1 MIRTSVAHLH
11 VEANTHQGMTG
22 KNNED
27 RYAVAS
33 FHTNEKDQIPVVFA
47 VLADGIGGHHGGEV
61 AAELAVNHIMQSAA
75 RGDGKFSR
83 DHIEHAVHEASNA
96 IAAQAGAKEELKGMG
111 ATCVIAWII
120 DNKLHT
126 AYVGDSRIYLM
137 RGKRIQR
144 LTIDHSWVQEAMDK
158 GILTPELARNH
169 PNVHVIRRYLGSVTP
184 PEPDFRL
191 NLFEGEDAAEAE
203 RNQGTELQPG
213 DVLLLCSDGLTDL
226 VWDDEILD
234 VVRSKQ
240 NLKEASHALID
251 LANERGGHDN
261 ITVVLIGV
269 PDDYK
274 PKEEMEKKAKTNWLP
289 WIIAGIAGLFVVL
302 VTASILAFNLFLHN
316 ETPTATPG
324 VIPSPLP
331 LITDTPLPQPTPTII
346 PTETA
351 SPDVIY
357 PAEPTF
363 TLTPWPTNTVEP

>member
-1 MIRTSVAHLH
+1 
-11 VEANTHQGMTG
+11 MTG

-33 FHTNEKDQIPVVFA
+33 FHNNEKERIPVVFA
-47 VLADGIGGHHGGEV
+47 VLADGIGGHRGGEV

-83 DHIEHAVHEASNA
+83 HHIEQAVHEASNA
-96 IAAQAGAKEELKGMG
+96 IAAQSAANDELKGMG

-120 DNKLHT
+120 ENKLYT

-137 RGKRIQR
+137 RGERIQR

-169 PNVHVIRRYLGSVTP
+169 PNVHVIRRYLGSATP

-191 NLFEGEDAAEAE
+191 NIFEGEDAAEAE
-203 RNQGTELQPG
+203 KNQGAELLPG

-226 VWDDEILD
+226 VWDDEIRD
-234 VVRSKQ
+234 VIRSKQ
-240 NLKEASHALID
+240 NLKDASHALVD

-269 PDDYK
+269 PEDYK
-274 PKEEMEKKAKTNWLP
+274 PKEETKKETKINWLP
-289 WIIAGIAGLFVVL
+289 WIIGGAVGLFLMVVL
-302 VTASILAFNLFLHN
+302 ASILAFNLFLRN
-316 ETPTATPG
+316 GTPTATPEI
-324 VIPSPLP
+324 IPSPLP
-331 LITDTPLPQPTPTII
+331 LITNTPLPQPTLTII

-351 SPDVIY
+351 SPDVVY

-363 TLTPWPTNTVEP
+363 TLTPWPTNTVAP